1 MLDKIVMNELSRT
14 TISRFFSTKRI
25 PHAIIIEGTSC
36 DNRMLCAKELAK
48 AMLCEGDV
56 IPCDSCKSCRKVEAD
71 VHPDVIVCEKE
82 DNKATMGVDI
92 IRSMKSDAFI
102 KANDSDN
109 KVYIFKEAQNMT
121 PQSQNA
127 LLKIFEE
134 PPDHVSIILTC
145 SSKSSLLE
153 TILSRGTVITL
164 GESDESSS
172 TDARVIKAREKASEL
187 LLSLCD
193 ENELEFM
200 LKTAVFEKDKR
211 LLVPVLENMASAFS
225 SAAVIKSGGKNIA
238 YDRDISQKM
247 SMKFTLGQ
255 LVDFTN
261 TINLLSETVQKNANN
276 NLTLTR
282 LSSLLMQVRH

>member
-1 MLDKIVMNELSRT
+1 MLQSIKMTELART

-25 PHAIIIEGTSC
+25 PHAIILEGTSAE
-36 DNRMLCAKELAK
+36 NRMNAAKELAK
-48 AMLCEGDV
+48 GMLCESETV
-56 IPCDSCKSCRKVEAD
+56 PCGLCKSCKKIESG

-82 DNKATMGVDI
+82 DSKTTMGVDI
-92 IRSMKSDAFI
+92 IRSMKSDAYI

-145 SSKSSLLE
+145 SSKASLLE

-164 GESDESSS
+164 GESDESES
-172 TDARVIKAREKASEL
+172 TDERTVKAREKANEL

-193 ENELEFM
+193 ENELQFM
-200 LKTAVFEKDKR
+200 MKTAVFEKDKR
-211 LLVPVLENMASAFS
+211 LLPPVLENMSSAFS

-238 YDRDISQKM
+238 YDRDISQRL
-247 SMKFTLGQ
+247 SLKFTLRQ
-255 LVDFTN
+255 LVDFTD
-261 TINLLSETVQKNANN
+261 TINSLSESVLKNANN

>member
-1 MLDKIVMNELSRT
+1 MRDNITMNSLSRV

-36 DNRMLCAKELAK
+36 ENRMNAALELAK
-48 AMLCEGDV
+48 GMLCEEEI
-56 IPCDSCKSCRKVEAD
+56 IPCGSCRSCRKIENNS
-71 VHPDVIVCEKE
+71 HPDVIICEKD
-82 DNKATMGVDI
+82 DNKVTMGVDI
-92 IRSMKSDAFI
+92 IRSMKSDAYI

-145 SSKSSLLE
+145 STKATLLE

-164 GESDESSS
+164 GENDESAS
-172 TDARVIKAREKASEL
+172 TDARTVKAREKADEL
-187 LLSLCD
+187 LISLCD
-193 ENELEFM
+193 ENELQFM

-211 LLVPVLENMASAFS
+211 LMPPVLENMASAFS

-238 YDRDISQKM
+238 YNREISNKL
-247 SMKFTLGQ
+247 SMKFTLKQ
-255 LVDFTN
+255 LVEFN
-261 TINLLSETVQKNANN
+261 KTINILSEAVQKNSNN

-282 LSSLLMQVRH
+282 MSSLLMECKH